1 MAVRRAPASARRAK
15 IDKGRM
21 MMMTIPLLRRR
32 FALWICPELA
42 RLPADRPDS
51 DRNDGIDPR
60 RIVTLVDILSAH
72 VDRSELTLAKRADV
86 HTRLVP
92 RLRQG
97 KGCTVGTYLKMMY
110 WLDRNWP
117 ADLQWPTDVPRPA
130 PDTTR
135 TSTKEANDG

>member
-1 MAVRRAPASARRAK
+1 M
-15 IDKGRM
+15 
-21 MMMTIPLLRRR
+21 
-32 FALWICPELA
+32 
-42 RLPADRPDS
+42 
-51 DRNDGIDPR
+51 
-60 RIVTLVDILSAH
+60 
-72 VDRSELTLAKRADV
+72 TLAKRANV